1 MQIEDKKKIVEE
13 LREKFQRSKVV
24 ITTDY
29 KGLNVETLN
38 LLRRRLREVGGEYK
52 VVKNTLLTRASE
64 DTDVAPLQQ
73 SFSGPSAI
81 ALSYD
86 DPVAPAK
93 VLKKFA
99 DEFKKPEIRGGVL
112 NGKFL
117 DLAAVKALADLPA
130 REVLLAQVLS
140 TMIAV
145 PTSFV
150 RVLNAVPVG
159 LLNVL
164 QALKEKKEAA
174 VGE

>member
-1 MQIEDKKKIVEE
+1 VQISDKKNIVAE
-13 LREKFQRSKVV
+13 LHDKFQRSKV
-24 ITTDY
+24 IIATDY
-29 KGLNVETLN
+29 KGLNVTALN
-38 LLRRRLREVGGEYK
+38 DLRRRLREAGVEYK

-64 DTDVAPLQQ
+64 ETDAALLKE
-73 SFSGPSAI
+73 SFKGPSAI

-93 VLKKFA
+93 VLKKFN
-99 DEFKKPEIRGGVL
+99 DEYKRPEMKAGVL

-117 DLAAVKALADLPA
+117 DLAGIKALADLPA

-140 TMIAV
+140 AMIAV

-150 RVLNAVPVG
+150 RVLNAVPVS

-164 QALKEKKEAA
+164 QAIKEQKEAGA
-174 VGE
+174 GE

>member
-1 MQIEDKKKIVEE
+1 MQISDKKNIVAE
-13 LREKFQRSKVV
+13 LHDKFQRSKV
-24 ITTDY
+24 IIATDY
-29 KGLNVETLN
+29 KGLNVTALN
-38 LLRRRLREVGGEYK
+38 DLRRRLREAGVEYK

-64 DTDVAPLQQ
+64 ETDAALLKE
-73 SFSGPSAI
+73 SFKGPSAI

-93 VLKKFA
+93 VLKKFN
-99 DEFKKPEIRGGVL
+99 DEYKRPEMKAGVL

-117 DLAAVKALADLPA
+117 DLAGIKALADLPA

-140 TMIAV
+140 AMIAV

-150 RVLNAVPVG
+150 RVLNAVPVS

-164 QALKEKKEAA
+164 QAIKEQKEAGA
-174 VGE
+174 GE